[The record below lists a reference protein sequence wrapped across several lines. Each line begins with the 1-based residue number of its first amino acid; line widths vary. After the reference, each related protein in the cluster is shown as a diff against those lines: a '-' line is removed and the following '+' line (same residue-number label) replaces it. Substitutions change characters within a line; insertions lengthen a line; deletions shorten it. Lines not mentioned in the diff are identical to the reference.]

1 MHRLTRPEN
10 RGIMVKT
17 DLETGIE
24 EEGEEEALKG
34 AKMRG
39 DLQEGE
45 LTKVKMVLLKKT
57 FLKKVRKRNKILELK
72 ERKQKVWK

>member
-10 RGIMVKT
+10 RGIMEKT

-39 DLQEGE
+39 DLQGG
-45 LTKVKMVLLKKT
+45 
-57 FLKKVRKRNKILELK
+57 
-72 ERKQKVWK
+72 